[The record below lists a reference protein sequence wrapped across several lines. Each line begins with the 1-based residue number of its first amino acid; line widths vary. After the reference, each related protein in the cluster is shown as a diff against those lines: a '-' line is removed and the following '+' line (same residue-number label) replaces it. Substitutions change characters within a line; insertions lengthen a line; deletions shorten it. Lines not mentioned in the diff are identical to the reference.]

1 MSAATF
7 NRAEAITEIREF
19 AGDTHNPEGFM
30 EWLESLTDDQLRH
43 YYTEIKDAPK
53 EPCITQEGVPT

>member
-1 MSAATF
+1 MSATSF
-7 NRAEAITEIREF
+7 NRAEAIAKIREF

-43 YYTEIKDAPK
+43 YHQEITEGA
-53 EPCITQEGVPT
+53 TA